1 MSLPLEM
8 GIECIPLKSLN
19 SHPAN
24 PNQMDDELFGKL
36 VENIKRERRYPPLIV
51 RPDPTIANEFQ
62 ILDGHGR
69 KRAVEV
75 LGHTSANCVIWPCD
89 DATAM
94 ILLATLNRLEGQD
107 IPVKRA
113 ELLEELSKLLDTSEL
128 ETILPE
134 TVVEIEETT
143 SMLDLDVDALLS
155 DIEQAAQTRN
165 TAGRSVSSFALT
177 PEEAEIIEAGITA
190 AQEEFDGNN
199 RRGAALALICQ
210 NFQEKRNA

>member
-1 MSLPLEM
+1 M
-8 GIECIPLKSLN
+8 GIERIPLNLLN

-24 PNQMDDELFGKL
+24 PNQMTGELFEKL
-36 VENIKRERRYPPLIV
+36 VENIRRQRRYPPLIV

-69 KRAVEV
+69 RRAVEV

-107 IPVKRA
+107 LPIKRA
-113 ELLEELSKLLDTSEL
+113 ELLDELSKLVDVSEL
-128 ETILPE
+128 HHILPE
-134 TVVEIEETT
+134 TMAEIEETV

-155 DIEQAAQTRN
+155 DIEQAAQSQS
-165 TAGRSVSSFALT
+165 ASGRSVISFALT
-177 PEEAEIIEAGITA
+177 PEEIEIVEAGIKA
-190 AQEEFDGNN
+190 AQAEFEGQN
-199 RRGAALALICQ
+199 RRGAALALICA
-210 NFQEKRNA
+210 NFREKRDA

>member
-1 MSLPLEM
+1 M
-8 GIECIPLKSLN
+8 GIERIPLKHLN

-24 PNQMDDELFGKL
+24 PNQMDDELFEKL
-36 VENIKRERRYPPLIV
+36 VENIKRECRYPPLIV
-51 RPDPTIANEFQ
+51 RPDPTIENEFQ

-75 LGHTSANCVIWPCD
+75 LGHTAANCVIWPCD

-113 ELLEELSKLLDTSEL
+113 ELLDELSKLIDVTEL
-128 ETILPE
+128 EHMLPE
-134 TVVEIEETT
+134 TVVEIEETI

-155 DIEQAAQTRN
+155 DIEQAAQTR
-165 TAGRSVSSFALT
+165 TGGGRSPISFALT
-177 PEEAEIIEAGITA
+177 PEEAEIVEAGITA
-190 AQEEFDGNN
+190 AQAEFDGNN
-199 RRGAALALICQ
+199 RRGAALALICEE
-210 NFQEKRNA
+210 FLEKRNA